1 MSIVQS
7 NKLFACGSNGNGQLG
22 IGTFEDTN
30 LPTACKFLITN
41 QEFYANL
48 ESTLDSLETKPKI
61 ITGGGN
67 HSAII
72 TSSGELWMSGLNNDG
87 QCGVASEE
95 RIQGESFQLKLK
107 SDIFRKV
114 EVFGEHEISQWKFV
128 SCGWNFSL
136 AVENENG
143 YIYSFGK
150 GAFGELGCGESVKET
165 GGRGIRIKGVEGV
178 EKVACGLRHV
188 ICLNKKGN
196 CFGWGS
202 NKFGQLTK
210 FDKDNVIVEENN
222 KSVRRKKK
230 NIFFDPIR
238 IFLDLDLR
246 VIDVACG
253 QYHTVLLTHDGKI
266 FTFGL
271 NKYGQLGYD
280 SPAKVQFSDI
290 PKNIEHVSI
299 SRVKSIHCG
308 WNNTIVMCEDGK
320 LFICGRNDHGQCGKN
335 NPKNENE
342 RTDLNYWMDNP
353 VPLYYLP
360 QHLILDDKFEIEE
373 CVCGSEHSL
382 IVSKLGECLSWGWN
396 EHGNCGVGDN
406 ENRWQPVKVKINNA
420 TVNKVGGGCGNSWI
434 WIQNASK
441 SLVAEG

>member
-1 MSIVQS
+1 MPIVQS

-30 LPTACKFLITN
+30 VPTACKFLIAN
-41 QEFYANL
+41 QERYVNL

-72 TSSGELWMSGLNNDG
+72 TSSGELWTSGLNNDG
-87 QCGVASEE
+87 QCGVASKEN
-95 RIQGESFQLKLK
+95 
-107 SDIFRKV
+107 SDIFRKI
-114 EVFGEHEISQWKFV
+114 EVFDEHEISRWKFV

-136 AVENENG
+136 AVDENG
-143 YIYSFGK
+143 YVYSFGK
-150 GAFGELGCGESVKET
+150 GSFGELGCGENVKET

-178 EKVACGLRHV
+178 EKVVCGLRHV
-188 ICLNKKGN
+188 VCLNKEGN

-202 NKFGQLTK
+202 NKFGQLTNV
-210 FDKDNVIVEENN
+210 DKENVIVEKNN

-230 NIFFDPIR
+230 EKLYFEPIKIFH
-238 IFLDLDLR
+238 DLDQR

-290 PKNIEHVSI
+290 PKKIEHGSI
-299 SRVKSIHCG
+299 SRVKSVHCG
-308 WNNTIVMCEDGK
+308 WNNTIVICDDGK
-320 LFICGRNDHGQCGKN
+320 LFICGRNDHGQCGKD
-335 NPKNENE
+335 NPKNDDE
-342 RTDLNYWMDNP
+342 RTNVTDWINDH

-373 CVCGSEHSL
+373 CACGSEHSL

-406 ENRWQPVKVKINNA
+406 ENRWQPIKVKIDNA
-420 TVNKVGGGCGNSWI
+420 TVKMVGGGCGNSWI
-434 WIQNASK
+434 WLQN
-441 SLVAEG
+441 VNM